1 MQAESDIFATT
12 GSDRSIALYD
22 LRSGSAIRKV
32 VMQTKSN
39 AVAWNPM
46 EAFNFVAASEDCN
59 LYSYDM
65 RKLGTATCVHQV
77 GQ

>member
-1 MQAESDIFATT
+1 
-12 GSDRSIALYD
+12 
-22 LRSGSAIRKV
+22 
-32 VMQTKSN
+32 MQTRSN

-46 EAFNFVAASEDCN
+46 EAFNFVSASEDCN

-77 GQ
+77 RLGGRQGSGWSGFRVARA

>member
-1 MQAESDIFATT
+1 
-12 GSDRSIALYD
+12 
-22 LRSGSAIRKV
+22 
-32 VMQTKSN
+32 MQTKAN

-65 RKLGTATCVHQV
+65 RKLGTATCVHQACPPLPLTHCN
-77 GQ
+77 

>member
-1 MQAESDIFATT
+1 
-12 GSDRSIALYD
+12 
-22 LRSGSAIRKV
+22 
-32 VMQTKSN
+32 MQTRSN

-46 EAFNFVAASEDCN
+46 EAFNFVSASEDCN

-77 GQ
+77 SARSINNNNNMVVT